1 MNNPFNLQNDL
12 NGFRSSVGN
21 QVAAYD
27 HNVDILNAG
36 VLRKKAAAI
45 RGAKDTL
52 DKGAELLRTGLETEG
67 AIAGGA
73 VIHKAGK
80 AIYNKI
86 YGTAKKA
93 VKKAADQA
101 EGGEEGEGE
110 GTPEDTGGDLGSSRA
125 QPQEIEMTDRS
136 SGSSQSQTRTIESD
150 DNVSRPTNARP
161 GEGGGEQG
169 EGVEM
174 TDRSQG
180 RIGNE
185 QSQGETKTSDDVE
198 ETKEGDIGD
207 LGEDLAQDA
216 GDAITAGTEGAEGAA
231 SALSGAGDALASGLS
246 GAGDALAGGMAA
258 ESSLAE
264 AAAATSWIPF
274 VGEVLGGIAAVGGLV
289 AAGVGVYEDVVG
301 GDQQKKAED
310 MANSIAKNPQI
321 QVAGTYT
328 APLASSV
335 AI

>member
-12 NGFRSSVGN
+12 NGFRASVGN

-27 HNVDILNAG
+27 HNVAILNTG
-36 VLRKKAAAI
+36 VLRKKAEAI
-45 RGAKDTL
+45 RAAKETL

-67 AIAGGA
+67 AIVGGKA
-73 VIHKAGK
+73 IGKAGK
-80 AIYNKI
+80 AIYNKVM
-86 YGTAKKA
+86 GNKTAKAANESKA
-93 VKKAADQA
+93 GDDT
-101 EGGEEGEGE
+101 EGGS
-110 GTPEDTGGDLGSSRA
+110 TPEDTGGDLGGGANQS
-125 QPQEIEMTDRS
+125 QEIEMTDRS
-136 SGSSQSQTRTIESD
+136 SSNAPSQQTRTIESD

-169 EGVEM
+169 EGLEM

-180 RIGNE
+180 RIGRP
-185 QSQGETKTSDDVE
+185 SDGETKTSDDLE

-207 LGEDLAQDA
+207 LGEDLAEDA
-216 GDAITAGTEGAEGAA
+216 SDAVQAGTEAAEGAS
-231 SALSGAGDALASGLS
+231 SAITGAGDALAGAASGV
-246 GAGDALAGGMAA
+246 GDALAGGMAA

-301 GDQQKKAED
+301 GDQQKKADE
-310 MANSIAKNPQI
+310 MANKIAQNPQI

-335 AI
+335 AV